1 LPPSGE
7 LVTVHGVAMIR
18 IFAPPTRDGVL
29 RPDAVTTTNFLLHV
43 AVGVLLSIPLSHVVK
58 QELLDR
64 LVVFLVPPD
73 TKGTHDQGTGD
84 VPYRS
89 AASEGGLVSGN
100 RTPEATQN
108 DQVVAHGAVP
118 VLTAVD
124 LDAANRLLPGDNALT
139 VLEVDSAVARDP
151 SSAAPEYP
159 PYLLAQGIE
168 GFAAV
173 RWVVDS
179 TGEVDTLTYRVVQ
192 TNNPDFSAAVRRAL
206 PRMRF
211 RPAMQGGHR
220 VRQLV
225 EQTFRFRISAPVDS
239 IPVRKPV

>member
-1 LPPSGE
+1 
-7 LVTVHGVAMIR
+7 MIR

-29 RPDAVTTTNFLLHV
+29 RPDAITTTNFLLHV

-58 QELLDR
+58 EQLLDR
-64 LVVFLVPPD
+64 LVVYLVPPD
-73 TKGTHDQGTGD
+73 TRGAHDKGLGDQ
-84 VPYRS
+84 PYLS
-89 AASEGGLVSGN
+89 NATDGGLGGGDRAPRSTDPD
-100 RTPEATQN
+100 RL
-108 DQVVAHGAVP
+108 VAHGAVP
-118 VLTAVD
+118 ALTALD
-124 LDAANRLLPGDNALT
+124 LEAANRLLPGDNALT
-139 VLEVDSAVARDP
+139 VLEVDSAVTRDP

-179 TGEVDTLTYRVVQ
+179 TGEVDTLTYRVIQ

-206 PRMRF
+206 PHMRF
-211 RPAMQGGHR
+211 RPALQAGRR

-225 EQTFRFRISAPVDS
+225 EQTFRFRISPGDS
-239 IPVRKPV
+239 IPLRKPA